1 MAGKHSKN
9 EKKSKAPVVIII
21 VIAVIAAIAAVFAV
35 LYFNGA
41 FGSKDNKSQENTTP
55 TASAVPYTTAQAVH
69 GQEQTSAQSTE
80 QSSQTEQTNAVVVP
94 TEAEGDVTH
103 FNATFVPNGK
113 VVDTVSGN
121 NTSLKEVFGTGYNTS
136 GVLTFNNDGTFS
148 DTVSSH
154 EPATGGY
161 AVQNNKISATYSND
175 KNMDITVTEW
185 DGNTPVS
192 FYVVY
197 AGYQVYFG

>member
-1 MAGKHSKN
+1 MAGKHGKK

-21 VIAVIAAIAAVFAV
+21 VIAVIAVIAAVIAV
-35 LYFNGA
+35 LYFNGV
-41 FGSKDNKSQENTTP
+41 FGSENNNTRESTTP
-55 TASAVPYTTAQAVH
+55 TASAVPYTTAQAMH
-69 GQEQTSAQSTE
+69 GQDQTSAQSSE
-80 QSSQTEQTNAVVVP
+80 QSSAQEQTNDVVVP

-103 FNATFVPNGK
+103 FNATFIPNGR

-136 GVLTFNNDGTFS
+136 GVLTFNSDGTFS

-161 AVQNNKISATYSND
+161 AVQNQKISATYSND

>member
-1 MAGKHSKN
+1 MAGKHGKK
-9 EKKSKAPVVIII
+9 EKKSKAPVVIILVI
-21 VIAVIAAIAAVFAV
+21 AVIAVIAAVIAV
-35 LYFNGA
+35 LYFNGV
-41 FGSKDNKSQENTTP
+41 FGSENNNPQESTTP
-55 TASAVPYTTAQAVH
+55 TASAVPYTTAQAMH
-69 GQEQTSAQSTE
+69 GQDQTSAQSSE
-80 QSSQTEQTNAVVVP
+80 QSSAQEQTNAVVVP

-103 FNATFVPNGK
+103 FNATFIPNGR

-136 GVLTFNNDGTFS
+136 GVLTFNSDGTFS

-161 AVQNNKISATYSND
+161 AVQNQKISATYSND